1 MRSDTLT
8 RDQIVK
14 AAIALLDADG
24 LEGLNMRALGKRLGA
39 AATAVYWHL
48 GSKDDLVALAGDR
61 VWNEIAL
68 PDLTASDWR
77 TAATSMATELYA
89 MLTRHLWLLQAFGS
103 VMVYGP
109 GKARYD
115 DHSLALYEAAGFA
128 GAQAERAATTVFTY
142 VLGNALGS
150 AATATLTRKLAD
162 AGEDPATANHRLSE
176 QGLIGGLLEVVPLT
190 EEDAVVIAQLR
201 TSTSVHGLS
210 LGDRACLATGLRF
223 SGPVLTD
230 RRRGPTPPPP
240 STASSSASTP
250 SSTAWRPSSAPA
262 ARPPTRPR
270 QPRRRAH

>member
-150 AATATLTRKLAD
+150 AATATLTRKLRRE
-162 AGEDPATANHRLSE
+162 GENAEERMRESIAKAREIATQFPRLRVRLNTAAAAYAASPE
-176 QGLIGGLLEVVPLT
+176 HSFEFGLQSILDGLE
-190 EEDAVVIAQLR
+190 AQLSAGR
-201 TSTSVHGLS
+201 T
-210 LGDRACLATGLRF
+210 
-223 SGPVLTD
+223 
-230 RRRGPTPPPP
+230 
-240 STASSSASTP
+240 TADQNA
-250 SSTAWRPSSAPA
+250 
-262 ARPPTRPR
+262 R
-270 QPRRRAH
+270 QPRRRDQ